1 MEETKVRLRAESFAD
16 HYSHAR
22 LFYRSQTDDR
32 AGPHRERAR
41 LRAFQ
46 SQLEHVRNR
55 VMANLRNV
63 DEELAERVA
72 AGLGMALPAKSK
84 AAAEPRDMK
93 PSPALRIID
102 KYPATLEGRTIA
114 VLVSEGADGKIVN
127 AVKKQAE
134 AEGAT
139 VKIVAPKVGGVTL
152 KDGSALPADGQLAGM
167 PSVLFDAVAIVLSE
181 DGCREI
187 ENNGAAT
194 DFAKN
199 AFGHLKAIGFT
210 QAAKPLLDAAGVKP
224 DDAVIDLSEGVE
236 DFIQKAKTRLW
247 EREPKVRLLA

>member
-1 MEETKVRLRAESFAD
+1 
-16 HYSHAR
+16 
-22 LFYRSQTDDR
+22 
-32 AGPHRERAR
+32 
-41 LRAFQ
+41 
-46 SQLEHVRNR
+46 
-55 VMANLRNV
+55 
-63 DEELAERVA
+63 
-72 AGLGMALPAKSK
+72 
-84 AAAEPRDMK
+84 MK
-93 PSPALRIID
+93 PSPALRIIG
-102 KYPATLEGRTIA
+102 KYPADAGRA
-114 VLVSEGADGKIVN
+114 DGRVLVSDGADGKIVK

-152 KDGSALPADGQLAGM
+152 KDGTALPADGQLAGT

-187 ENNGAAT
+187 QNDGAAT

-224 DDAVIDLSEGVE
+224 DEAVIDLSESVE

-247 EREPKVRLLA
+247 EREPKVRVLA